1 MTYIKR
7 LVAWLLED
15 TSATQ
20 PQPIDPRR
28 MVFILHSE
36 RVDRMTA
43 REWLGRWQVGPGPSS
58 VTGWVG
64 ILVNK
69 RLAWNLKLNRLQL
82 DPLSPPRC
90 SISPAHKIK
99 VLLYYICPRP
109 FHPHERTKTQDPI
122 TVIQSVGRLIL
133 GPSLAHN
140 SPSSVLQGTIL

>member
-7 LVAWLLED
+7 LIAWLLED
-15 TSATQ
+15 TSVAQ

-82 DPLSPPRC
+82 DPLSPPRR

-99 VLLYYICPRP
+99 VLLYYIPPQALCTLAKTQPPRP
-109 FHPHERTKTQDPI
+109 KVSLQFPELSPARYH
-122 TVIQSVGRLIL
+122 TVVSTP
-133 GPSLAHN
+133 GPLSHGLK
-140 SPSSVLQGTIL
+140 